1 MTSIAMTTPTGA
13 RSKWNRRL
21 RGMGKRTGVSLL
33 VAFVCFI
40 FILPLIYAV
49 SVAFTPTDTTSIV
62 GAPPWPVSAR
72 SIAYTD
78 PTTQQTSNAYIYTVP
93 DWDSLGLGHTK
104 DLALVTQN
112 YPPTASDFVD
122 PANPGT
128 IIKWGS
134 KPDQNVYQISHVW
147 DIGITFNNFGT
158 AWDKMGSAEGGFPL
172 LFRNTLVIA
181 ILGTIG
187 AVLSAVIVAYGFA
200 RFRIPGKDLLFLI
213 LISTIMIPFQ
223 VTLIPT
229 FLVFQAI
236 GWTGTWLPLIVPH
249 FFSNAYNVFLLRQ
262 YFMGLP
268 RELDEAAQMD
278 GASPLRILISVI
290 IPQSWPAIMAVTLF
304 HFFFAWNDFLNPLIY
319 LSGSADLWPIAVG
332 LNNFNT
338 TFRNAGTP
346 AVIQAGSLLAML
358 LPVVIFFFSQR
369 VFMRGVV
376 ISGVEK

>member
-1 MTSIAMTTPTGA
+1 MTSTALASTEGR
-13 RSKWNRRL
+13 RSPWNRRL
-21 RGMGKRTGVSLL
+21 RGFGSRATVTAI
-33 VAFVCFI
+33 VAAICFI

-49 SVAFTPTDTTSIV
+49 SVAFTPSDSTSLV

-72 SIAYTD
+72 SIEYTD
-78 PTTQQTSNAYIYTVP
+78 PTTQQTQKLYLHSVP
-93 DWDSLGLGHTK
+93 DWDSQGLGHTK
-104 DLALVTQN
+104 DLALVAERF
-112 YPPTASDFVD
+112 PPVASDFID
-122 PANPGT
+122 PADPNT
-128 IIKWGS
+128 IIKWGD
-134 KPDQNVYQISHVW
+134 KDGQNVYQLGYIWDVAISM
-147 DIGITFNNFGT
+147 DNFGT
-158 AWDKMGSAEGGFPL
+158 AWNNMGSAEGGFPL

-181 ILGTIG
+181 LLGTIG

-200 RFRIPGKDLLFLI
+200 RFKIPGKELLFLI

-249 FFSNAYNVFLLRQ
+249 FFANAYNVFLLRQ

-268 RELDEAAQMD
+268 HELDEAAMMD

-319 LSGSADLWPIAVG
+319 LTGSADLWPIAVG

-346 AVIQAGSLLAML
+346 AVIQAGSLLAIV
-358 LPVVIFFFSQR
+358 LPVAIFFFAQR

>member
-1 MTSIAMTTPTGA
+1 MTSLAVTTPKGA

-21 RGMGKRTGVSLL
+21 RGAGKRTGVSLL
-33 VAFVCFI
+33 VGFVCFI

-49 SVAFTPTDTTSIV
+49 SVAFTPSDTTSIV
-62 GAPPWPVSAR
+62 GAPPWPVAAR
-72 SIAYTD
+72 QFAYTD
-78 PTTQQTSNAYIYTVP
+78 PQTKQTSEYYIYTVP
-93 DWDSLGLGHTK
+93 DWDGLGKGHTK
-104 DLALVTQN
+104 DLALITQN
-112 YPPTASDFVD
+112 FPPVPSVFVD
-122 PANPGT
+122 PANPSQT
-128 IIKWGS
+128 VKWGS
-134 KPDQNVYQISHVW
+134 KPNQNVYQLSHVW
-147 DIGITFNNFGT
+147 DVGITLDNFGT
-158 AWDKMGSAEGGFPL
+158 AWDKMGAAEGGFPL
-172 LFRNTLVIA
+172 LFRNTLIIA

-187 AVLSAVIVAYGFA
+187 AVASAVIVAYGFA

-249 FFSNAYNVFLLRQ
+249 FFANAYNVFLLRQ

-319 LSGSADLWPIAVG
+319 LSGSQELWPIAVG

-346 AVIQAGSLLAML
+346 AVIQAGSILAML

>member
-1 MTSIAMTTPTGA
+1 MTSIAMSSTMGV

-21 RGMGKRTGVSLL
+21 RGLGRRTGVSLL
-33 VAFVCFI
+33 VGVVCFI

-49 SVAFTPTDTTSIV
+49 SVAFTPQDTSSIV
-62 GAPPWPVSAR
+62 GAPPWPASAR
-72 SIAYTD
+72 EIEYTD
-78 PTTQQTSNAYIYTVP
+78 PTTTQTSSYYLYTVP
-93 DWDSLGLGHTK
+93 DWDGQGHTK
-104 DLALVTQN
+104 ALALITEN
-112 YPPTASDFVD
+112 FPPVASVFVD
-122 PANPGT
+122 PANPGQT
-128 IIKWGS
+128 IKWGD
-134 KPDQNVYQISHVW
+134 KPGQNVYTLSHVW
-147 DIGITFNNFGT
+147 DITITINNFGS

-172 LFRNTLVIA
+172 LFRNTVAIA
-181 ILGTIG
+181 VLGTIG
-187 AVLSAVIVAYGFA
+187 AVLSAVLVAYGFA
-200 RFRIPGKDLLFLI
+200 RFRIPGKNLLFVI
-213 LISTIMIPFQ
+213 LISTIMVPFQ

-249 FFSNAYNVFLLRQ
+249 YFANAYNVFLLRQ

-278 GASPLRILISVI
+278 GASPLRVLLSVI

-346 AVIQAGSLLAML
+346 AIIQAGSILAML

>member
-1 MTSIAMTTPTGA
+1 MTSTAMTTAKGA

-21 RGMGKRTGVSLL
+21 RGAGKRTAVSLL
-33 VAFVCFI
+33 VGVVCFI
-40 FILPLIYAV
+40 FILPLIYAI
-49 SVAFTPTDTTSIV
+49 SVAFTPSDTASIV
-62 GAPPWPVSAR
+62 GAPPWPTSAR
-72 SIAYTD
+72 QFAYKDPQTD
-78 PTTQQTSNAYIYTVP
+78 QTLNYYEFIVP
-93 DWDSLGLGHTK
+93 DWDGLGQGHSK
-104 DLALVTQN
+104 ILVELNQN
-112 YPPTASDFVD
+112 FPPTASDFVD
-122 PANPGT
+122 PADPSK
-128 IIKWGS
+128 IIKWGD
-134 KPDQNVYQISHVW
+134 KPGQNVYQLSYVW
-147 DIGITFNNFGT
+147 DVGVTLDNFGT

-172 LFRNTLVIA
+172 LFRNTLIIA
-181 ILGTIG
+181 LLGTLG
-187 AVLSAVIVAYGFA
+187 AVTSAVVVAYGFA
-200 RFRIPGKDLLFLI
+200 RFRIPGKDILFLI

-229 FLVFQAI
+229 FLVFQSI

-319 LSGSADLWPIAVG
+319 LAGAQDLWPIAVG

-346 AVIQAGSLLAML
+346 AIIQAGSILAML

>member
-1 MTSIAMTTPTGA
+1 MTSLAVTTPKGA

-21 RGMGKRTGVSLL
+21 HGAGKRTGVSLL
-33 VAFVCFI
+33 VGAVCFI

-49 SVAFTPTDTTSIV
+49 SVAFTPSDTTSIV
-62 GAPPWPVSAR
+62 GAPPWPASAR
-72 SIAYTD
+72 QFLYTD
-78 PTTQQTSNAYIYTVP
+78 PQTGQASKFYEYAVP
-93 DWDSLGLGHTK
+93 DWDGLGQGHTK
-104 DLALVTQN
+104 NLVELTQN
-112 YPPTASDFVD
+112 FPPVASSFID
-122 PANPGT
+122 PADPSKIITWGDKPG
-128 IIKWGS
+128 
-134 KPDQNVYQISHVW
+134 QNVYQLSYVW
-147 DIGITFNNFGT
+147 DVGITLDNFGS
-158 AWDKMGSAEGGFPL
+158 AWDKMGAAEGGFPL
-172 LFRNTLVIA
+172 LFRNTLIIA
-181 ILGTIG
+181 LLGTLG
-187 AVLSAVIVAYGFA
+187 AVTSAVIVAYGFA
-200 RFRIPGKDLLFLI
+200 RFRIPGKDILFLI

-236 GWTGTWLPLIVPH
+236 GWTGTWLPLILPH

-319 LSGSADLWPIAVG
+319 LAGSADLWPIAVG

-346 AVIQAGSLLAML
+346 AIIQAGSILAML

>member
-1 MTSIAMTTPTGA
+1 MTAIAMDPAKGM
-13 RSKWNRRL
+13 RSKWNRRVRRL
-21 RGMGKRTGVSLL
+21 GKRTAVSLA
-33 VAFVCFI
+33 VGIVCFI
-40 FILPLIYAV
+40 FILPLIYAI
-49 SVAFTPTDTTSIV
+49 SVAFTPSNTTSIV
-62 GAPPWPVSAR
+62 GAPPWPTAAR
-72 SIAYTD
+72 QMDYTPAGQA
-78 PTTQQTSNAYIYTVP
+78 PTTLYIYVVP
-93 DWDSLGLGHTK
+93 DWDGLGQGHTK
-104 DLALVTQN
+104 DLGLLTEN
-112 YPPTASDFVD
+112 FPPVASEFVD
-122 PANPGT
+122 PANPSQ
-128 IIKWGS
+128 IIKWGD
-134 KPDQNVYQISHVW
+134 KAGQNVYTLSHVW
-147 DIGITFNNFGT
+147 DIGITLDNFGS
-158 AWDKMGSAEGGFPL
+158 AWDKMGAAEGGFPL
-172 LFRNTLVIA
+172 LFRNTLAIA

-187 AVLSAVIVAYGFA
+187 AVVSAVLVAYGFA
-200 RFRIPGKDLLFLI
+200 RFRIPGKNLLFLI
-213 LISTIMIPFQ
+213 LISTIMVPFQ

-278 GASPLRILISVI
+278 GASPLRILLSVI
-290 IPQSWPAIMAVTLF
+290 IPQSWPAIAVVTLF

-319 LSGSADLWPIAVG
+319 LAGSADLWPIAVG
-332 LNNFNT
+332 LNQFNT

-358 LPVVIFFFSQR
+358 LPVAIFFFSQR